1 MHELFEVNTSD
12 EKRSVHLLE
21 AEFSHSQSTSDG
33 DRNAIN
39 VFETALAAAE
49 DETDVAAAKTAK
61 EEAVADLAEF
71 DEAIP
76 IVEQNDVKLSKA
88 DKEVQALE
96 KQVILHVFYSFIVL
110 NVLQLFE
117 NSCFFSKKQNCY
129 FLK

>member
-1 MHELFEVNTSD
+1 MNTTD
-12 EKRSVHLLE
+12 YKRSGHILE
-21 AEFSHSQSTSDG
+21 TEFSHSQNTIDG

-76 IVEQNDVKLSKA
+76 IVEQNDGKLSKA
-88 DKEVQALE
+88 DMEVQALE
-96 KQVILHVFYSFIVL
+96 KQVFYI
-110 NVLQLFE
+110 
-117 NSCFFSKKQNCY
+117 CKYCIAK
-129 FLK
+129 

>member
-1 MHELFEVNTSD
+1 MET
-12 EKRSVHLLE
+12 
-21 AEFSHSQSTSDG
+21 EFSHSQNTIDG

-76 IVEQNDVKLSKA
+76 IDDQNDVKLSKA
-88 DKEVQALE
+88 DMEVQALE
-96 KQVILHVFYSFIVL
+96 KQVFLETIYFIILT
-110 NVLQLFE
+110 
-117 NSCFFSKKQNCY
+117 
-129 FLK
+129 

>member
-1 MHELFEVNTSD
+1 MET
-12 EKRSVHLLE
+12 
-21 AEFSHSQSTSDG
+21 EFSHPQTTTDG

-76 IVEQNDVKLSKA
+76 IDEQNDVKLSKA
-88 DKEVQALE
+88 DMEVQALE
-96 KQVILHVFYSFIVL
+96 KQVL
-110 NVLQLFE
+110 
-117 NSCFFSKKQNCY
+117 
-129 FLK
+129 

>member
-1 MHELFEVNTSD
+1 MES
-12 EKRSVHLLE
+12 
-21 AEFSHSQSTSDG
+21 EFSHSQSTSDG

-76 IVEQNDVKLSKA
+76 IVELNDVKLSKA
-88 DKEVQALE
+88 DMEVQALE
-96 KQVILHVFYSFIVL
+96 KQVKINGFFEFNFIL
-110 NVLQLFE
+110 
-117 NSCFFSKKQNCY
+117 
-129 FLK
+129 FLKLLYIQYFNIFYFYL

>member
-1 MHELFEVNTSD
+1 MYKIYFFKTTIQDLFKVNTTD

-21 AEFSHSQSTSDG
+21 SEFSHSHSTSDG

-49 DETDVAAAKTAK
+49 DETDVVAAKTAK

-88 DKEVQALE
+88 DMEVQALE
-96 KQVILHVFYSFIVL
+96 KQV
-110 NVLQLFE
+110 
-117 NSCFFSKKQNCY
+117 
-129 FLK
+129 

>member
-1 MHELFEVNTSD
+1 MESD
-12 EKRSVHLLE
+12 
-21 AEFSHSQSTSDG
+21 FSHSQNTSDG

-76 IVEQNDVKLSKA
+76 IDEQNDVKLSKA
-88 DKEVQALE
+88 DMEVQALE
-96 KQVILHVFYSFIVL
+96 KQVLLVISFFLFIIIYNLKIVHYSF
-110 NVLQLFE
+110 
-117 NSCFFSKKQNCY
+117 NSKNSF
-129 FLK
+129 

>member
-1 MHELFEVNTSD
+1 MET
-12 EKRSVHLLE
+12 
-21 AEFSHSQSTSDG
+21 EFSQSQNTFDG

-76 IVEQNDVKLSKA
+76 IDDQNDVKLSKA
-88 DKEVQALE
+88 DMEVQALE
-96 KQVILHVFYSFIVL
+96 KQVLLQIIFFIMSTYVYVYFKILM
-110 NVLQLFE
+110 
-117 NSCFFSKKQNCY
+117 FF
-129 FLK
+129 